1 MGETNFPSDC
11 KQQHTHPAAMPPPS
25 YPHRHLLLTNLLDEQ
40 PDPPQDAF
48 AVGADDNVRGCKLD
62 ALLLAGWSISGRKAK
77 PEQRDGASTE
87 EGQLL
92 TPTQPCS
99 MRTTYD

>member
-1 MGETNFPSDC
+1 
-11 KQQHTHPAAMPPPS
+11 MPPPS

-48 AVGADDNVRGCKLD
+48 AVGADDNLLGCKLD

-77 PEQRDGASTE
+77 PEQRDGESTE
-87 EGQLL
+87 KH
-92 TPTQPCS
+92 
-99 MRTTYD
+99 